1 MTGLFALFWM
11 TDLIDTMIDFENSR
25 MKDRDGSSAVAC
37 GVLAHAMIPAHVA
50 LIDELGLLGVVAWSI
65 RLHLI
70 ILSSDLDIS

>member
-1 MTGLFALFWM
+1 M

-25 MKDRDGSSAVAC
+25 MKYRDGSSAVAC

-50 LIDELGLLGVVAWSI
+50 LIDELGLVAWSI

-70 ILSSDLDIS
+70 ILSSDLDIT